1 MIRKTD
7 TRKLKRTADG
17 YFTTRR
23 IHDIDKDDDTLCGY
37 CGRNACPLLATLA
50 GKTLVNVKACR
61 EFIPI
66 LSFSVLTGL
75 HEPIFNTIRLGLAW
89 PKRLDVGDRVRVMD
103 TKNGAFLRV
112 MRVKEFATGSLG
124 EIVTH
129 HAHRNHAL
137 IASDAPDKPAEMMRV
152 LRGAYGS
159 TYTHTGRSA
168 TAIYLED
175 EWHCQNTSRK
185 KASKLDASPLEPF

>member
-23 IHDIDKDDDTLCGY
+23 ISDIDTDTNSLCGY
-37 CGRNACPLLATLA
+37 CGHDACPLIAPLTGRARVT
-50 GKTLVNVKACR
+50 VEACR
-61 EFIPI
+61 EFLPI
-66 LSFSVLTGL
+66 ISFSVLTGL
-75 HEPIFNTIRLGLAW
+75 HEPIFNTVRLGLAW
-89 PKRLDVGDRVRVMD
+89 PKRLDVGDRVRIFD
-103 TKNGAFLRV
+103 AKNNEFLRV

-124 EIVTH
+124 EIVTK

-137 IASDAPDKPAEMMRV
+137 IASDAPDKPAKLMRV

-175 EWHCQNTSRK
+175 EWHYQNTSRRR
-185 KASKLDASPLEPF
+185 ASKSDASPSELF